1 MNAFLAVYYREMLL
15 LWRKL
20 PKHAASL
27 AVSPLLYILAFG
39 YGLGDVK
46 VGGTGYL
53 AFLVPGLMAMGSMT
67 QAFAMASEINI
78 SRFYWKIFE
87 EIQAAPVSPL
97 AYVLGEAMAGVT
109 RGLLATAVV
118 LALALPFGVQIQ
130 VGPALLAAVALN
142 SFLFACVAV
151 VSAMLVSSH
160 GDQALIT
167 SFVITPMA
175 FLGGTF
181 FPMDRMPEAAQSVLS
196 LLPLTH
202 AARIIRAAALGRPV
216 DPFSFLILGVLGLAA
231 LGLAIRCV
239 GRATD

>member
-1 MNAFLAVYYREMLL
+1 MNAFMAVYYREMLL

-39 YGLGDVK
+39 YGLGEVR
-46 VGGTGYL
+46 VGGVDYL
-53 AFLVPGLMAMGSMT
+53 SFLVPGLIAMGSMT

-87 EIQAAPVSPL
+87 EFQAAPVSPL
-97 AYVLGEAMAGVT
+97 AYVLGEALAGVT
-109 RGLLATAVV
+109 RGLLATAIV
-118 LALALPFGVQIQ
+118 LVLALPFGVQIQ
-130 VGPALLAAVALN
+130 VGPMLFAAVILN
-142 SFLFACVAV
+142 SFFFACIAV

-181 FPMDRMPEAAQSVLS
+181 FPVDRMPEAVQTVLAF
-196 LLPLTH
+196 LPLTH
-202 AARIIRAAALGRPV
+202 AARIIRSAALGRPV
-216 DPFSFLILGVLGLAA
+216 EAASFAVLAILGLAA
-231 LGLAIRCV
+231 LGLAMCCV
-239 GRATD
+239 RRATD

>member
-15 LWRKL
+15 LWRKF
-20 PKHAASL
+20 PKHVASL
-27 AVSPLLYILAFG
+27 AVSPFLFILAFG
-39 YGLGDVK
+39 YGLGDLE

-53 AFLVPGLMAMGSMT
+53 SFLVPGLMAMGSMT

-97 AYVLGEAMAGVT
+97 AYVLGEALAGVS
-109 RGLLATAVV
+109 RGLLATAIV

-130 VGPALLAAVALN
+130 VGPALLAAVILN

-181 FPMDRMPEAAQSVLS
+181 FPMDRMPEAVQAVLAF
-196 LLPLTH
+196 LPLTH
-202 AARIIRAAALGRPV
+202 AARIIRAAALGQPV
-216 DPFSFLILGVLGLAA
+216 DPFSFLILAVLGLAA
-231 LGLAIRCV
+231 LGLAIWCV
-239 GRATD
+239 RRATD

>member
-46 VGGTGYL
+46 IGETGYL
-53 AFLVPGLMAMGSMT
+53 SFLVPGLMAMGSMT

-130 VGPALLAAVALN
+130 VGPALLAAVVLN

-181 FPMDRMPEAAQSVLS
+181 FPMDRMPEAVQNVLS

-202 AARIIRAAALGRPV
+202 AARIIRAAALGQPV

>member
-39 YGLGDVK
+39 YGLGEVK

-53 AFLVPGLMAMGSMT
+53 SFLVPGLMAMGSMT

-181 FPMDRMPEAAQSVLS
+181 FPMDRMPEAAQTVLS

-202 AARIIRAAALGRPV
+202 AARIIRAAGLGQPV

>member
-1 MNAFLAVYYREMLL
+1 MNAFLAVFYREMLL

-20 PKHAASL
+20 PKHVASL

-39 YGLGDVK
+39 FGLGDVQ
-46 VGGTGYL
+46 VGGVKYL

-78 SRFYWKIFE
+78 SRFYWKVFE
-87 EIQAAPVSPL
+87 EFQAAPVSPL
-97 AYVLGEAMAGVT
+97 SYVMGEALAGVT
-109 RGLLATAVV
+109 RGLLSTTII
-118 LALALPFGVQIQ
+118 LALALPFGVQ
-130 VGPALLAAVALN
+130 VHLGPSLWLAIILN
-142 SFLFACVAV
+142 SFFFACVAI

-160 GDQALIT
+160 GDQSLIT

-181 FPMDRMPEAAQSVLS
+181 FPLDRMPQCVQAVLH

-202 AARIIRAAALGRPV
+202 AARSIRAAALGHTMEFASV
-216 DPFSFLILGVLGLAA
+216 AVLILLDALALVLA
-231 LGLAIRCV
+231 LRCV
-239 GRATD
+239 RRAMD

>member
-1 MNAFLAVYYREMLL
+1 MNAFLAVFYREMLL

-20 PKHAASL
+20 PKHVASL

-39 YGLGDVK
+39 YGLGDVQ
-46 VGGTGYL
+46 VGGVGYL
-53 AFLVPGLMAMGSMT
+53 SFLVPGLIAMGSMT

-78 SRFYWKIFE
+78 SRFYWKVFE
-87 EIQAAPVSPL
+87 EFQAAPVSPL
-97 AYVLGEAMAGVT
+97 AYVLGEALAGVT
-109 RGLLATAVV
+109 RGLLATGIILV
-118 LALALPFGVQIQ
+118 LALPFGVQIHL
-130 VGPALLAAVALN
+130 GPLLWLIIVLN
-142 SFLFACVAV
+142 SFFFACVAV

-181 FPMDRMPEAAQSVLS
+181 FPMDRMPDLVQALLS

-202 AARIIRAAALGRPV
+202 ATQGIRAAALGHDVAPW
-216 DPFSFLILGVLGLAA
+216 SLLILILLDAVALALA
-231 LGLAIRCV
+231 LRCV
-239 GRATD
+239 RRALD